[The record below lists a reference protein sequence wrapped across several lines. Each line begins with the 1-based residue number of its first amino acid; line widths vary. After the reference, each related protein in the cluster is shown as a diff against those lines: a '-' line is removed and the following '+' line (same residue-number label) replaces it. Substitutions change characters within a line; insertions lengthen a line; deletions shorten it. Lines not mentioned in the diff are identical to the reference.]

1 MICLLLVGGCASSK
15 TTLTGIRTADPEAN
29 LPTKA
34 LFHNLKRLAP
44 EATMFGHHDDLAYGV
59 TWRDEPGRSDVR
71 EASGS
76 YPAVYGWDATWLFN
90 RRQSDQPDPD
100 GAAKLRTWILEG
112 YGRGGVATMCWHMP
126 NPVTLTHAWDTTRA
140 VFALLPGGSHHD
152 SYKARLD
159 VLADFF
165 KSLRTQV
172 SGAAVPVIFRPFH
185 EHSGSWFWWGRR
197 HSSVDEFVSLWRF
210 TVEYLRDVKGV
221 DNLLYSYSTDVFDSK
236 EDYLERYPGDE
247 YIDVLGFDDYHSI
260 KTLETSDVFSRRL
273 RMIVE
278 MARERDKVAAL
289 TETGVEAV
297 PDSTWW
303 TNVFL
308 RGIEADSVGKG
319 ISFALVW
326 RNAVDREGHF
336 YAPYPGHPSVPDFVK
351 FRNHPAILFEDE
363 LPDLYRLP

>member
-1 MICLLLVGGCASSK
+1 M
-15 TTLTGIRTADPEAN
+15 
-29 LPTKA
+29 
-34 LFHNLKRLAP
+34 
-44 EATMFGHHDDLAYGV
+44 
-59 TWRDEPGRSDVR
+59 
-71 EASGS
+71 
-76 YPAVYGWDATWLFN
+76 
-90 RRQSDQPDPD
+90 
-100 GAAKLRTWILEG
+100 
-112 YGRGGVATMCWHMP
+112 
-126 NPVTLTHAWDTTRA
+126 THAWDTTRA
-140 VFALLPGGSHHD
+140 VYALLPGGSHHD

-165 KSLRTQV
+165 KSLRVQA
-172 SGAAVPVIFRPFH
+172 SEPAVPVIFRPFH

-197 HSSVDEFVSLWRF
+197 HSTVDEFVSLWRF

-236 EDYLERYPGDE
+236 EDYLDRYPGDE

-308 RGIEADSVGKG
+308 RGIEADSIGKG

-326 RNAVDREGHF
+326 RNAADREGHF
-336 YAPYPGHPSVPDFVK
+336 YAPYPGHPSVPDFIK
-351 FRNHPAILFEDE
+351 FRDHPSILFEDE
-363 LPDLYRLP
+363 LPDLYHLP